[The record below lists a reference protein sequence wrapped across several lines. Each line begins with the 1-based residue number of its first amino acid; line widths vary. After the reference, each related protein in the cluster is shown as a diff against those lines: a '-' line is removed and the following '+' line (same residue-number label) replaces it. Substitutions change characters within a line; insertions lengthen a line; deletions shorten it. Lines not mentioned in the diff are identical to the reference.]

1 MSLEGK
7 RVGFVMTGSFCTF
20 SKAFAAAERLVNL
33 GADVMPIMS
42 FNAASI
48 SSRFGTAEENVS
60 RLEEICGRK
69 AVMTIGDAEPIGP
82 KKLLDIIIAAP
93 CTANTLAKLALGIT
107 DTPLIAKMIVKF
119 QLNICIYRRQLSLW
133 ATAVF
138 CCLGV

>member
-93 CTANTLAKLALGIT
+93 TCEARTRDHGYSGDYGGQVTHKKSETGSHCDLDKRCA
-107 DTPLIAKMIVKF
+107 
-119 QLNICIYRRQLSLW
+119 R
-133 ATAVF
+133 
-138 CCLGV
+138 CLR